1 MKKVVDRMEKMFII
15 YTRVNNNTKEVN
27 DMEQSMGVKIRD
39 RRKSLGMNQEDLAKK
54 SKLSRARISA
64 IENGRCN
71 DILVS
76 TLTTIASALNT
87 TVEFFLT

>member
-1 MKKVVDRMEKMFII
+1 MEKLFNMC
-15 YTRVNNNTKEVN
+15 TRVNNTKEEVN
-27 DMEQSMGVKIRD
+27 NMEQSMGTKIRD
-39 RRKSLGMNQEDLAKK
+39 RRKSMGMNQEDLAKK
-54 SKLSRARISA
+54 SNLSRARISA

>member
-1 MKKVVDRMEKMFII
+1 MEILFNMC
-15 YTRVNNNTKEVN
+15 TRVNNTKEEVN
-27 DMEQSMGVKIRD
+27 NMEQSMGTKIRD
-39 RRKSLGMNQEDLAKK
+39 RRKSMGMNQEDLAKK
-54 SKLSRARISA
+54 SNLSRARISA